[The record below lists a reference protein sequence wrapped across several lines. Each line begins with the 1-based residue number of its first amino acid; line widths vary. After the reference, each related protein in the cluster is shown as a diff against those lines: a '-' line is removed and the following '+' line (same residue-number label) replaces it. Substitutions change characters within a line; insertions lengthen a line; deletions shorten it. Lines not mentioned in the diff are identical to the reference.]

1 MEHARTAAT
10 DGVDGWRDR
19 CSWALELELS
29 MRGQGFAWTSAD
41 VRHTKRTWH
50 PTARDRAESI
60 AKHGIPVIV
69 ASWAVIRGIH
79 SRYLE
84 AGPGDAA
91 GAGAGFDGLPFAM
104 QIILTAVLGAFL
116 MAAFS
121 VGHSLF
127 AIALAPLEP
136 HPLSFFPPLYT
147 LRVWEIDSVR
157 CFWSYGWHR
166 LFSRLFLVY
175 GVWPGEWVVRKLL
188 CKGEEERADVGKVM
202 GGFLSSAFVHSFA
215 GHTVVPG
222 GWRNASGE
230 AWFFALNGLAVVGE
244 EALVRGCMR
253 MRRRKGTSSDAA
265 QDRKELSRW
274 YDGVIGRIWWIAV
287 LLYTGRNFAR
297 GWVLAGLV
305 REMAFA

>member
-1 MEHARTAAT
+1 
-10 DGVDGWRDR
+10 
-19 CSWALELELS
+19 

-41 VRHTKRTWH
+41 VRHTRRTWQ
-50 PTARDRAESI
+50 PTGRDRVESI

-69 ASWAVIRGIH
+69 ASWAFIRGIY
-79 SRYLE
+79 SGYLDGGLE
-84 AGPGDAA
+84 EQQQQQQQGAA
-91 GAGAGFDGLPFAM
+91 AAEGFDELPFVI
-104 QIILTAVLGAFL
+104 QIVLTAALGAFL

-121 VGHSLF
+121 VGHSMF

-147 LRVWEIDSVR
+147 SRVWEIDSVR

-166 LFSRLFLVY
+166 LFSRMFLVY
-175 GVWPGEWVVRKLL
+175 GVWPGEWMERRLL
-188 CKGEEERADVGKVM
+188 GKGEEERADVGKVM
-202 GGFLSSAFVHSFA
+202 GAFLSSAFVHSFA

-244 EALVRGCMR
+244 EAFMR
-253 MRRRKGTSSDAA
+253 AFTRMRRKGTFSEET
-265 QDRKELSRW
+265 QDRNELTRW
-274 YDGVIGRIWWIAV
+274 YDGVMGRIWWVTI

>member
-1 MEHARTAAT
+1 
-10 DGVDGWRDR
+10 
-19 CSWALELELS
+19 

-41 VRHTKRTWH
+41 VRHTTRTWH
-50 PTARDRAESI
+50 PTARDRVESI
-60 AKHGIPVIV
+60 AKHGIPVLV
-69 ASWAVIRGIH
+69 ASWAVIRGIYA
-79 SRYLE
+79 RYLDV
-84 AGPGDAA
+84 GPGDAV
-91 GAGAGFDGLPFAM
+91 GAGSFDGLPFAM
-104 QIILTAVLGAFL
+104 QIILTAALGAFL

-121 VGHSLF
+121 VGHSMF

-175 GVWPGEWVVRKLL
+175 GVWPGEWVERRLMG
-188 CKGEEERADVGKVM
+188 KGEEERADVGKVM

-222 GWRNASGE
+222 GWGNASGE

-244 EALVRGCMR
+244 EAVVRAIMR
-253 MRRRKGTSSDAA
+253 MRRKGKSSDGAK
-265 QDRKELSRW
+265 DPSELSRW
-274 YDGVIGRIWWIAV
+274 YDGVIGRTWWVAV